1 MPNANYVL
9 AEKLEEI
16 VLIEILKVPERYDFM
31 TKRKVYSSMINMILE
46 MNKTSMFG
54 IVGLVLNDFH
64 VPF

>member
-1 MPNANYVL
+1 MHNANYVL

-46 MNKTSMFG
+46 IAWKSGFS
-54 IVGLVLNDFH
+54 FE
-64 VPF
+64 